1 VALADA
7 FFWMITVS
15 GLVILADTYFRVVML
30 ALLEEFLYE
39 ALVVLVVAFF

>member
-7 FFWMITVS
+7 FFWMTTVS
-15 GLVILADTYFRVVML
+15 GLVILADTYFRVIML

-39 ALVVLVVAFF
+39 AIVALVVTFF